1 MSKRLMLKTGTRPFL
16 LKAAVGALIVFAGLG
31 LYGCM
36 PAAVDPAAPPVD
48 LVWPSG
54 GDTPRIRF
62 VASIATPADLHIT
75 DGPLVRLWKYV
86 IGKEDERL
94 VTPYGVTV
102 DRSGRLYVVDTF
114 QRRIQRFDAA
124 AGEFA
129 VFPAEDR
136 PLSSPVGIAVDAAG
150 RIYVTDSREG
160 VIKVFAGAG
169 DTAPAAIGAGLL
181 QRPTGIAVNQEGN
194 ELLVVDTKLD
204 QVFRF
209 DLDDRSLQGRFGAR
223 GGEAGQFNHPTHIA
237 VAGDGTVLVTDAL
250 NFRIQTFSA
259 TGVPRGAFGSAGDS
273 PGHFSRPRGVACD
286 SDGNVYV
293 VDALFDNVQM
303 FDKTGRLLMD
313 FGSRGREPGQF
324 WLPAG
329 IWIDGNDRIYVADS
343 YNGRV
348 QIFQYLKQKGS
359 LR

>member
-1 MSKRLMLKTGTRPFL
+1 MIKRLMLKTGKRPSL
-16 LKAAVGALIVFAGLG
+16 LKVAVKALMFAAGLG

-36 PAAVDPAAPPVD
+36 PINIEPVVPPVD
-48 LVWPSG
+48 LVWPRG
-54 GDTPRIRF
+54 GETPRIRF
-62 VASIATPADLHIT
+62 VDSISRPGDLHIT
-75 DGPLVRLWKYV
+75 ESPLVRLWKYM
-86 IGKEDERL
+86 IGKEDDSL

-102 DRSGRLYVVDTF
+102 DSAGRLYVVDTF
-114 QRRIQRFDAA
+114 QRRIQLFDIS

-136 PLSSPVGIAVDAAG
+136 PMTSPVGIAVDNNG
-150 RIYVTDSREG
+150 RIYVADSQDSL
-160 VIKVFAGAG
+160 IKVFDNTG
-169 DTAPAAIGAGLL
+169 DTSLATIGNGLL
-181 QRPTGIAVNQEGN
+181 QRPTGIAVNQARN

-209 DLDDRSLQGRFGAR
+209 DLDNRRLKGTFGAR
-223 GGEAGQFNHPTHIA
+223 GGGAGQFNHPTHIA
-237 VAGDGTVLVTDAL
+237 VAGDGTLLVTDAL
-250 NFRIQTFSA
+250 NFRIQIFSSQ
-259 TGVPRGAFGSAGDS
+259 GVPRGALGSAGDS
-273 PGHFSRPRGVACD
+273 PGHFSRPRGVASD

-303 FDKTGRLLMD
+303 FDKTSRLLMD
-313 FGSRGREPGQF
+313 FGSRGREHGQF

-329 IWIDGNDRIYVADS
+329 IWIDRNDKIYVADS

-348 QIFQYLKQKGS
+348 QIFQYLKQEES